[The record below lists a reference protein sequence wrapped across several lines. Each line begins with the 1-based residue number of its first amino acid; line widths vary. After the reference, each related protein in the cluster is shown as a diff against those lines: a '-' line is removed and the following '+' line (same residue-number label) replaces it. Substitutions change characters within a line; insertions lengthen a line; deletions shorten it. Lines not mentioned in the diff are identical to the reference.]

1 MCIIA
6 ITPSIEMIAAI
17 NKKMSIA
24 ILSKNFL
31 LVLLSC
37 IFNVWPFCLY
47 CTSSFSVS
55 GTLSNLLL
63 KGVDCSEIG
72 RICSCVVQ
80 F

>member
-1 MCIIA
+1 M
-6 ITPSIEMIAAI
+6 MAAI

-24 ILSKNFL
+24 ILSKNLL
-31 LVLLSC
+31 LVLFLC

-47 CTSSFSVS
+47 CCTSLLSVS
-55 GTLSNLLL
+55 GTLSNLVS

-72 RICSCVVQ
+72 RIFSCVVQ